1 MCGLVWTPRLA
12 RARAAPTPQEPAAH
26 PSLRQPASAL
36 FAIWAWTSAIAREKG
51 APRLHM
57 PARFEV
63 VPDVTADAALSLS
76 DGLELGHGW
85 MQRVQVGMH
94 GVVRDAGALLRG
106 AVEDLA
112 GNLTNGTVNP
122 SEWLSNRSEAMRNAS
137 AFASLAS
144 AHERVAPHA
153 KAALLLAV
161 FVWLFR
167 ELLVRSTTRSL
178 LRRHGHAHQ
187 E

>member
-1 MCGLVWTPRLA
+1 
-12 RARAAPTPQEPAAH
+12 
-26 PSLRQPASAL
+26 
-36 FAIWAWTSAIAREKG
+36 
-51 APRLHM
+51 M

-63 VPDVTADAALSLS
+63 VPDVTADAAISLS
-76 DGLELGHGW
+76 DGLEFGHDW
-85 MQRVQVGMH
+85 LQRVQVGMN
-94 GVVRDAGALLRG
+94 GVLRG
-106 AVEDLA
+106 ASALLHGAAGDLA
-112 GNLTNGTVNP
+112 GNLTNGGVNP
-122 SEWLSNRSEAMRNAS
+122 AEWLSNRSDAIRNAS
-137 AFASLAS
+137 AFASLAG
-144 AHERVAPHA
+144 AHERMAPHA